1 MADIPLPEP
10 ARVAPVLGVIQN
22 VYTAEQM
29 RAYAATDNKALRAE
43 LANARA
49 VDIHSCHSGCTR
61 AGCVAARLREELGS
75 LISQFHHAMKDAGWH
90 PGRTDDNLC
99 DIIREKGKEM
109 LALRAERDNM
119 AGVIAQLLAD
129 NTALQNNVV
138 GPLRERVKV
147 LEYELSEILEW
158 AVKERAPLRD
168 QEIASIRRTLEASP

>member
-1 MADIPLPEP
+1 MADIPMPEP

-61 AGCVAARLREELGS
+61 AGCVAGRL
-75 LISQFHHAMKDAGWH
+75 Q
-90 PGRTDDNLC
+90 
-99 DIIREKGKEM
+99 
-109 LALRAERDNM
+109 
-119 AGVIAQLLAD
+119 
-129 NTALQNNVV
+129 
-138 GPLRERVKV
+138 ERVKV
-147 LEYELSEILEW
+147 LEYELSEIMEW

-168 QEIASIRRTLEASP
+168 QEIASIRRTLEAAP